1 MDDFLQAL
9 FPQAPSYLTGL
20 LGEEQ
25 ALAAQKQAQQQG
37 LLGLGLGLLQAS
49 APAPVRPSLGA
60 GLAQGLA
67 SGQQAYQNVF
77 QQRVQEQQLM
87 QQLAE
92 QQRQRQAQQAMQTLL
107 PVAVRGGQLS
117 DEALSLAAG
126 VMKPEDFAKVTTSIK
141 TLQEVREGP
150 KPEYREVGGALYEI
164 ARGQPPKLV
173 VDAKGVLTGDY
184 ANIALGLFGTANVAA
199 LPADAFQRIQA
210 EKLAQDQAK
219 AIQVNLPAEREK
231 KLFGEVD
238 VERVKEF
245 SSAAAASRE
254 IANVSE
260 SINSLL
266 TGKGGGNIVQIGT
279 NLQRMLGVSS
289 PTVTAD
295 DLAKSLAI
303 RAATQVRAPS
313 SGSTS
318 NIEFTAYLQAV
329 PTLSTSQEGRALMA
343 EFSRAKATRDAKLAD
358 YARKLAREDKYS
370 EEAMMAYDESLGPV
384 MTESMRGKFSTLT
397 AKPSGAAPATPGV
410 RDFTTGR

>member
-37 LLGLGLGLLQAS
+37 LLGLGLGLLQAA
-49 APAPVRPSLGA
+49 APAPVRPSFGA
-60 GLAQGLA
+60 GLAQGIA

-126 VMKPEDFAKVTTSIK
+126 VMKPEDFAKLTTSIK

-173 VDAKGVLTGDY
+173 VDAKGTLTGDY
-184 ANIALGLFGTANVAA
+184 ANIALGLFGTANVGA

-210 EKLAQDQAK
+210 EKLLQDQAK

-245 SSAAAASRE
+245 SSAASSSRE

-266 TGKGGGNIVQIGT
+266 AGKGGGNVVQIGT

-303 RAATQVRAPS
+303 RAATQVRAPG

-343 EFSRAKATRDAKLAD
+343 EFSRARATRDAKLAD

-397 AKPSGAAPATPGV
+397 AKPSGPVVPGV
-410 RDFTTGR
+410 RDFTTGRQ

>member
-1 MDDFLQAL
+1 MQEADIAR
-9 FPQAPSYLTGL
+9 
-20 LGEEQ
+20 
-25 ALAAQKQAQQQG
+25 KI
-37 LLGLGLGLLQAS
+37 
-49 APAPVRPSLGA
+49 
-60 GLAQGLA
+60 
-67 SGQQAYQNVF
+67 
-77 QQRVQEQQLM
+77 QEQRRQEE
-87 QQLAE
+87 A
-92 QQRQRQAQQAMQTLL
+92 QRAMQTLL
-107 PVAVRGGQLS
+107 PLAVQGGRLS
-117 DEALSLAAG
+117 DQALSLAAG
-126 VMKPEDFAKVTTSIK
+126 VMKPEGFAKLTSSIK

-164 ARGQPPKLV
+164 ARGQPPKLI
-173 VDAKGVLTGDY
+173 VDAKGTLTGDY
-184 ANIALGLFGTANVAA
+184 ANIALGLFGSANVAA

-245 SSAAAASRE
+245 SSAASSSRE

-266 TGKGGGNIVQIGT
+266 AGKGGGNVVQIGT
-279 NLQRMLGVSS
+279 NLQRILGVSS

-303 RAATQVRAPS
+303 RAATQVRAPG

-329 PTLSTSQEGRALMA
+329 PTLSTSQEGRALIA
-343 EFSRAKATRDAKLAD
+343 
-358 YARKLAREDKYS
+358 
-370 EEAMMAYDESLGPV
+370 
-384 MTESMRGKFSTLT
+384 
-397 AKPSGAAPATPGV
+397 
-410 RDFTTGR
+410 

>member
-37 LLGLGLGLLQAS
+37 LLGLGLGLLQAA

-126 VMKPEDFAKVTTSIK
+126 VMKPEDFAKLTTSIK

-173 VDAKGVLTGDY
+173 VDAKGALTGDY

-254 IANVSE
+254 IANVSD

-266 TGKGGGNIVQIGT
+266 AGKGGGNIVQIGT

-303 RAATQVRAPS
+303 RAATQVRAPG

-343 EFSRAKATRDAKLAD
+343 EFSRARATRDAKLAD

-397 AKPSGAAPATPGV
+397 AKPSGTAPAAPGV

>member
-37 LLGLGLGLLQAS
+37 LLGLGLGLLQAA
-49 APAPVRPSLGA
+49 APAPVRPSFGA

-126 VMKPEDFAKVTTSIK
+126 VMKPEDFAKLTTSIK

-303 RAATQVRAPS
+303 RAATQVRAPG

-343 EFSRAKATRDAKLAD
+343 EFSRARATRDAKLAD

-397 AKPSGAAPATPGV
+397 AKPSGTAPATPGV